1 MQGGGVA
8 ILMRSN
14 IKINIIDTCSS
25 LDTDNEVTTIFLKDL
40 QFSTSMSVIY
50 ILPTPAINTTLLN
63 NIKNSVDNINWRS
76 QRKTH
81 RPQLFPIDEK
91 TDKWVIVLKKKNAD
105 LFIAGNSKPAHGY
118 SRTNT
123 SDIIDYIRAFIKSR
137 DPFLKSALNAISKK
151 KSKNKKLPECRY
163 PKENSDSSAYNQS
176 KKLENAEGYPSKG
189 SSSSMRMTN

>member
-1 MQGGGVA
+1 
-8 ILMRSN
+8 MRSN

-91 TDKWVIVLKKKNAD
+91 TDKWVIVLKKKKM
-105 LFIAGNSKPAHGY
+105 L
-118 SRTNT
+118 
-123 SDIIDYIRAFIKSR
+123 
-137 DPFLKSALNAISKK
+137 IS
-151 KSKNKKLPECRY
+151 SL
-163 PKENSDSSAYNQS
+163 
-176 KKLENAEGYPSKG
+176 LETVNLHMDTAEQTPVI
-189 SSSSMRMTN
+189 

>member
-1 MQGGGVA
+1 MQGGGIA
-8 ILMRSN
+8 ILVRNN

-25 LDTDNEVTTIFLKDL
+25 LDTDNEATTIFLKDL
-40 QFSTSMSVIY
+40 QFSTSMSIIY
-50 ILPTPAINTTLLN
+50 ILPTSAINTTLLN

-81 RPQLFPIDEK
+81 RPQLFRIDEK
-91 TDKWVIVLKKKNAD
+91 TDKWVIVLKKNAD
-105 LFIAGNSKPAHGY
+105 LFIAENSKPTHGY

-151 KSKNKKLPECRY
+151 KKSKNKELPECRY
-163 PKENSDSSAYNQS
+163 PKENSDSSAYNQP